1 MAARLPENDRL
12 CDLLATRAIEGLNPA
27 EQEELNDLTANY
39 PDFDPDELDR
49 VAASLAVSRLRIEP
63 MPSALRARI
72 EADAEAFF
80 SRAGTMP
87 PEAVVTQFPA
97 RPKPAAAPTT
107 AWGGWLAAA
116 AALVI
121 AVTGWLQVERLDSER
136 SELAAR
142 QLGIESTVT
151 RLERALA
158 EKDAEMARKDAELA
172 ALREPAPGQLLA
184 ALEARPGTRV
194 LSWSATDDPAAQGAE
209 GAVLWNDAE
218 QAGLMRFRGLAA
230 NDPATTQ
237 YQLWIFDAARDDRFP
252 IDGGVFDVR
261 PGEVETLVPIRA
273 RLPVG
278 EPVLF
283 AITVEAAGGVVVSSR
298 ERIALVAQPEA

>member
-1 MAARLPENDRL
+1 MAARLPEDDRL
-12 CDLLATRAIEGLNPA
+12 CDLLATRAIEGLSPA
-27 EQEELNDLTANY
+27 EQDELNDLTASY
-39 PDFDPDELDR
+39 PDLDPDEFDR
-49 VAASLAVSRLRIEP
+49 VAASLAVSGLRIDP
-63 MPSALRARI
+63 MPATLRARI

-80 SRAGTMP
+80 GRAEAAP
-87 PEAVVTQFPA
+87 PEAVVTRFPA

-136 SELAAR
+136 STLAAR
-142 QLGIESTVT
+142 QSGLESAVA
-151 RLERALA
+151 RLERTLA
-158 EKDAEMARKDAELA
+158 EKDAELA

-184 ALEARPGTRV
+184 ALEVRPGTRV
-194 LSWSATDDPAAQGAE
+194 LPWSVTDDPAAQGAE

-237 YQLWIFDAARDDRFP
+237 YQLWIFDAERDDRFP
-252 IDGGVFDVR
+252 IDGGVFDVL
-261 PGEVETLVPIRA
+261 PGDVETLVPIKA

-278 EPVLF
+278 QPVLF